1 MDIEIVKKDQI
12 IDMLPEVKGFLSIN
26 HNESDGLLK
35 QIIECVTAILEDT
48 TQSAMRTLHIKLT
61 HQNNI
66 VRLPYLPIMK
76 IISVHRNKVE
86 LTKAAD
92 ITMDT
97 YKFFIEHGRQAG
109 IETAPNLARDDVI
122 SVEYIAGYSNDAS
135 IPQSYKNSI
144 LLCAKLVYQD
154 RDTLS
159 DMQQQISKMLEARM
173 PHVLA

>member
-1 MDIEIVKKDQI
+1 MDIEILKKTEI

-26 HNESDGLLK
+26 HNESDGLLR

-48 TQSAMRTLHIKLT
+48 TQSAIRTLHIKLT

-86 LTKAAD
+86 LTKTQE
-92 ITMDT
+92 ITMNS
-97 YKFFIEHGRQAG
+97 YKFFIEHGRQVG
-109 IETAPNLARDDVI
+109 IETAANLARDDVI
-122 SVEYIAGYSNDAS
+122 SVEYIAGYTNQDS
-135 IPQSYKNSI
+135 IPQGYKNSI
-144 LLCAKLVYQD
+144 LLCAKLIYQD

-159 DMQQQISKMLEARM
+159 DMQQQISKMLAARM
-173 PHVLA
+173 PHVLV